1 MTIIKRSIS
10 DKKNIT
16 IFESSKNSIHD
27 IFEDFEQNILINEI
41 LYFQNIIDSKDPDLS
56 KLNSSLIIIDSN
68 IKQNKILKFVKEL
81 KSSIFTQN
89 IPVLLITYNNT
100 TDLFKRKCFD
110 IGVVDFIPITI
121 SNIELKAKIEMT
133 LNYFN
138 DKLELEEK
146 SDKITNIYN
155 KFFENTFSAIAL
167 HEMIFDNSGE
177 PIDYRFLTVNPSF
190 ETITTLKSEDI
201 VGKTVLE
208 VIPNLEYEWI
218 RRYGEVIKTGN
229 PIVFEDFNKF
239 LNKYFEVKAFKT
251 TGNQFV
257 VIFTDITDRKRAA
270 EEMVKLTIAIE
281 QSPVSIIITDL
292 EANIEYANSKFY
304 ELTGY
309 SKEEAIGNNPRI
321 LKSEESSL
329 NFEYKA
335 LWDTI
340 LSGET
345 WKGEFLNKKKNSGL
359 YWESA
364 TISPIFDSNN
374 KITHFLAVK
383 EDITE
388 LKRNMLDKERLEKQI
403 RHKQKLETIGT
414 LASGIAHDFN
424 NILTSIMGYT
434 DLVML
439 DLEESDQMYSDLK
452 HVLNG
457 AKKAKDLIERV
468 LVFGKQSEKGKK
480 VLRLQDVI
488 EESLKLLRPTIPS
501 TIKITKNMDILCG
514 NIDGD
519 STQIH
524 QVIMNLFTNAWQS
537 MEGGKGEI
545 TIELSQRKIDLE
557 MVQYTP
563 FLGEGNY
570 IYLTVKDTGKGID
583 KVSIDKIFD
592 PFFTTKVSEKGT
604 GLGLFV
610 VHNII
615 RNHGGDIFVESEI
628 GKGTK
633 FSIYLPI
640 LKDTVKELEVNQ
652 EKNII
657 GGKES
662 IIVVDDDTD
671 IGFIVKKTLIRFGY
685 TVEFFETGLEALNAF
700 NHDPQKY
707 DLILTDLTMPNMTG
721 LDLAEQIYKKHPK
734 FPVIIMSGYV
744 DLLEIDFDKNKNVK
758 QVINKPILLDFLLES
773 IRKIFSE

>member
-1 MTIIKRSIS
+1 
-10 DKKNIT
+10 
-16 IFESSKNSIHD
+16 
-27 IFEDFEQNILINEI
+27 
-41 LYFQNIIDSKDPDLS
+41 
-56 KLNSSLIIIDSN
+56 
-68 IKQNKILKFVKEL
+68 
-81 KSSIFTQN
+81 
-89 IPVLLITYNNT
+89 
-100 TDLFKRKCFD
+100 
-110 IGVVDFIPITI
+110 
-121 SNIELKAKIEMT
+121 
-133 LNYFN
+133 
-138 DKLELEEK
+138 
-146 SDKITNIYN
+146 
-155 KFFENTFSAIAL
+155 
-167 HEMIFDNSGE
+167 
-177 PIDYRFLTVNPSF
+177 
-190 ETITTLKSEDI
+190 
-201 VGKTVLE
+201 
-208 VIPNLEYEWI
+208 
-218 RRYGEVIKTGN
+218 
-229 PIVFEDFNKF
+229 
-239 LNKYFEVKAFKT
+239 
-251 TGNQFV
+251 
-257 VIFTDITDRKRAA
+257 
-270 EEMVKLTIAIE
+270 
-281 QSPVSIIITDL
+281 
-292 EANIEYANSKFY
+292 
-304 ELTGY
+304 
-309 SKEEAIGNNPRI
+309 
-321 LKSEESSL
+321 
-329 NFEYKA
+329 
-335 LWDTI
+335 
-340 LSGET
+340 
-345 WKGEFLNKKKNSGL
+345 
-359 YWESA
+359 
-364 TISPIFDSNN
+364 
-374 KITHFLAVK
+374 
-383 EDITE
+383 
-388 LKRNMLDKERLEKQI
+388 
-403 RHKQKLETIGT
+403 
-414 LASGIAHDFN
+414 
-424 NILTSIMGYT
+424 
-434 DLVML
+434 
-439 DLEESDQMYSDLK
+439 
-452 HVLNG
+452 
-457 AKKAKDLIERV
+457 
-468 LVFGKQSEKGKK
+468 
-480 VLRLQDVI
+480 
-488 EESLKLLRPTIPS
+488 
-501 TIKITKNMDILCG
+501 MDILCG